1 MCEVLE
7 PGQYF
12 KVKEPEVGFDDIAGF
27 WEVKERLEEMV
38 VLPLKHAET
47 FKQAGLR
54 PPRGILIWGPPNS
67 FATFAEASAKAAG
80 VKLLSAQAKKLMEE
94 EHSIEHLFDLAGELA
109 PCIVFISEVEV
120 LAPRREAESSLLPP
134 PPAFASREATR
145 LLFKCIDE
153 LSNLE
158 DVKIL
163 VSCSRVDILD
173 PALLRNGRIDRKI
186 YVPPAA
192 FEDRLEI
199 LKKALDGMPLAEDV
213 SLEKLAEAT
222 AYHTP
227 SQILSLPRQATL
239 MAIKEQKNSFSRVE
253 LKHFLQ
259 ALERIAPELSPE
271 MLRRYD
277 DIYKEECKHR
287 YMY

>member
-12 KVKEPEVGFDDIAGF
+12 KVKEPEVGFEEIAGF

-38 VLPLKHAET
+38 VLPLKHPET

-54 PPRGILIWGPPNS
+54 PPRGILMWGPPNS
-67 FATFAEASAKAAG
+67 FATFAEASAKEAG
-80 VKLLSAQAKKLMEE
+80 VTLLSAQAKNLVEE
-94 EHSIEHLFDLAGELA
+94 EHSIEHLFDAARELA
-109 PCIVFISEVEV
+109 PSLVFISEVEI
-120 LAPRREAESSLLPP
+120 LAPRREAESALLPP
-134 PPAFASREATR
+134 PPLLASREATR
-145 LLFKCIDE
+145 LLFKCVDE
-153 LSNLE
+153 LADRDN
-158 DVKIL
+158 VKIL
-163 VSCSRVDILD
+163 VSSSRVDILD
-173 PALLRNGRIDRKI
+173 PALLRNGRVDRKI

-199 LKKALDGMPLAEDV
+199 LKRVLSDVPLGEDV

-227 SQILSLPRQATL
+227 SQLFSLPRQATL
-239 MAIKEQKNSFSRVE
+239 MAIKEEKNNFSSVKLR
-253 LKHFLQ
+253 HFLQ
-259 ALERIAPELSPE
+259 ALERIAPELTPE